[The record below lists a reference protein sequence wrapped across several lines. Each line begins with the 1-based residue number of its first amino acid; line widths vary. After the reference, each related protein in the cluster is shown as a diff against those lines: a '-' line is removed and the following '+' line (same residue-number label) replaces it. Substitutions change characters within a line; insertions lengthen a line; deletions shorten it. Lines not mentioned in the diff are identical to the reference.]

1 MKNIIKGFFKD
12 KKNYHSYILSAI
24 IGVSL
29 AMVLLQFVGL
39 ARVSGRS
46 MNPTYAHG
54 DVVVVNKFNIES
66 KCKRGDIVAISPNEK
81 CDMFLIKR
89 VIAVGGDTITIKDNK
104 VILNGEVLDEDYIY
118 EEMNKNECLEDYEV
132 PAGEIFVMGD
142 NRNNSGD
149 SRVYGTFKL
158 TYLYGIVVY

>member
-12 KKNYHSYILSAI
+12 KKNYQHYILSAI

-39 ARVSGRS
+39 ARVSGLS
-46 MNPTYAHG
+46 MKPKYAYG
-54 DVVVVNKFNIES
+54 DVVVVNKFNIEK
-66 KCKRGDIVAISPNEK
+66 KCKQGDVVAISPSEK

-89 VIAVGGDTITIKDNK
+89 VIAVGGDVITIKDNK

-132 PAGEIFVMGD
+132 PTGEIFVMGD

-158 TYLYGIVVY
+158 TDLYGIVLH